1 MPLKDNLREANNI
14 PGLTSVRFFAAIW
27 VVLFHLLRSW
37 SAVGYVGGFLKF
49 GYSGVSF
56 FFVLS
61 GFILSVNY
69 LQRAFTSREFWIA
82 RIARILPAYLVALAV
97 VLPFTILAG
106 HKTGTPFFPSALAP
120 LFLLQA
126 WIPKTALFWNS
137 PGWSLSCEAF
147 FYLLFPMIL
156 VPAAKL
162 FRRNFTVMFV
172 AIWILSAVPVIW
184 YAMMQPEGFVDDTTS
199 HLTLL
204 SIVKFNPLLRLPE
217 FLLGIGLGVLYLGG
231 TRVPKPR
238 TVALICVASL
248 LAIFGVLAD
257 ISYPAFHNGL
267 LAPIYGLLIFALAS
281 SPNTLNRP
289 LLVLLG
295 EASYSLYLFHIPVYY
310 WCAAAAKRLGWDH
323 YDAFF
328 LGYLIIAVLVSVV
341 SYKLIEVPGRIFIR
355 SRFANS
361 KRSKQLEAV
370 PSASPTS
377 S

>member
-1 MPLKDNLREANNI
+1 M
-14 PGLTSVRFFAAIW
+14 RFFAAIW
-27 VVLFHLLRSW
+27 VVFFHLLRSW
-37 SAVGYVGGFLKF
+37 GAVGYVGGFLKF

-69 LQRAFTSREFWIA
+69 LQRAFSPRDFWIA

-97 VLPFTILAG
+97 VLPFTVLAG

-156 VPAAKL
+156 VPATKL

-172 AIWILSAVPVIW
+172 AIWILAAAPVIW
-184 YAMMQPEGFVDDTTS
+184 YAMVQPEGFVDDTTG

-217 FLLGIGLGVLYLGG
+217 FLLGIGLGVLYLDG

-248 LAIFGVLAD
+248 LTIFGVLAD

-267 LAPIYGLLIFALAS
+267 LAPIYGVLILALAS

-310 WCAAAAKRLGWDH
+310 WCAAVAKRLGWDH

-328 LGYLIIAVLVSVV
+328 VGYLIIAVLVSIV

-355 SRFANS
+355 SRFASS
-361 KRSKQLEAV
+361 KRTKPLDAL
-370 PSASPTS
+370 PSISPTS